1 MAAPQRVIHLM
12 HNSEQP
18 ASCFAVL
25 DTGTCLVADSLLD
38 LIIVKLKE
46 FYTSRK
52 NVRVEAKGQRYELAD
67 FIIKIGSVV
76 VGQNTSFKG
85 ILVEVCEH
93 FLQIQMTLNIYNKWQ
108 STLLI
113 FCRISAIQ
121 NIKSKDIFIM
131 AQNIQWK
138 YDVEY
143 ELHLNIWLTLNAYF
157 ILFR

>member
-1 MAAPQRVIHLM
+1 M

-93 FLQIQMTLNIYNKWQ
+93 FLQIQMTLNIYNK
-108 STLLI
+108 
-113 FCRISAIQ
+113 
-121 NIKSKDIFIM
+121 
-131 AQNIQWK
+131 
-138 YDVEY
+138 
-143 ELHLNIWLTLNAYF
+143 
-157 ILFR
+157 